1 MEKQL
6 SSLKWLR
13 ERLETYRQGEKNSQ
27 SYILIPTWKLET
39 LMVIAE
45 EMHKKEEV
53 IKGYNQGYRDG
64 EHDASNIPLSIGDIS
79 EYNNAENYYNQT
91 YGGNK

>member
-45 EMHKKEEV
+45 EMHKEE
-53 IKGYNQGYRDG
+53 IIDAFDKGCDIGCDIGSNYDYHDGHNQGYD
-64 EHDASNIPLSIGDIS
+64 
-79 EYNNAENYYNQT
+79 YYNKT

>member
-13 ERLETYRQGEKNSQ
+13 ERLETFRQGEKNSQ

-45 EMHKKEEV
+45 EMHKEEIVNACNLQRNDYKGMPTFNKSGEQYYKE
-53 IKGYNQGYRDG
+53 
-64 EHDASNIPLSIGDIS
+64 
-79 EYNNAENYYNQT
+79 T
-91 YGGNK
+91 YGGNNEQQ